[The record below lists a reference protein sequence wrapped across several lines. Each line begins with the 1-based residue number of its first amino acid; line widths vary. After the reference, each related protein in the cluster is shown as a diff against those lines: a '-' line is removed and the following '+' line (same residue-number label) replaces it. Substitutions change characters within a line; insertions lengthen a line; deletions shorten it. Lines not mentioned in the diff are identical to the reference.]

1 MSSKKVR
8 VLAVGDPAV
17 EVYVDKNYK
26 ILDRWKNN
34 NNIDIDFN
42 IVSWENYYNTMM
54 EDFKAEEPNYDIVMV
69 AGHFWLRDFVENK
82 FISPMDDYMN
92 LLPMD
97 YEYEDILPI
106 IREEMKLD
114 GRQYL
119 LPSFCD
125 GHMVLYRKSIVKEVL
140 GYLPKECITID
151 ELISMVE
158 KVDGFQGLRGIAIKA
173 HVSEILTDFLPYLR
187 SEGIDLFDEK
197 HKPSFYNDKGIKA
210 LNKYIALRKYA
221 PVNTNEFGNVEI
233 KDQIQQKKAVFAIT
247 WGGQLGV
254 VLNEQCEE
262 LEDIGF
268 ATLDKPWNVTWSFA
282 LNNNSKNKEDAVR
295 FLAYLTSKDIDK
307 LVGSYAGS
315 PVRKSTYLDETE
327 RSKCSWYDAHLD
339 MVEKYAKP
347 LPSLKGSG
355 EILGILYE
363 YISKAFNHELSAE
376 EALKTAHEKI
386 MQCMR

>member
-1 MSSKKVR
+1 MNSKKVR

-26 ILDRWKNN
+26 ILDRWKENSN
-34 NNIDIDFN
+34 LDIDFN
-42 IVSWENYYNTMM
+42 IVPWESYYNTMM

-92 LLPMD
+92 LLPKD

-114 GRQYL
+114 GHHYL

-158 KVDGFQGLRGIAIKA
+158 KVDGFKGLRGIALKA

-187 SEGIDLFDEK
+187 NEDIDLFDED

-210 LNKYIALRKYA
+210 LNKYIALRRYA
-221 PVNTNEFGNVEI
+221 PVDTNEFGNVEI
-233 KDQIQQKKAVFAIT
+233 KNQIQQKKAVFAIT

-254 VLNEQCEE
+254 VLNEQCKE

-268 ATLDKPWNVTWSFA
+268 ATLDRPWNVTWSFA
-282 LNNNSKNKEDAVR
+282 LNNNSKNKEEAVR
-295 FLAYLTSKDIDK
+295 FLSYLTSKDIDK

-315 PVRKSTYLDETE
+315 PVRKSTYLDERE
-327 RSKCSWYDAHLD
+327 RSKCSWYDAHLE

>member
-34 NNIDIDFN
+34 NSIDIDFN
-42 IVSWENYYNTMM
+42 IASWENYYNTMM

-92 LLPMD
+92 LLPKD

-114 GRQYL
+114 GHQYL

-158 KVDGFQGLRGIAIKA
+158 KVDGFKGLRGIALKA

-187 SEGIDLFDEK
+187 SEGIDLFDED

-210 LNKYIALRKYA
+210 LNKYIVLRKYA

-262 LEDIGF
+262 PEDIGF

-327 RSKCSWYDAHLD
+327 RSKCSWYDAHLE

-363 YISKAFNHELSAE
+363 YISKAFNYELSAE
-376 EALKTAHEKI
+376 EALRTAHKKI

>member
-1 MSSKKVR
+1 MIRSKVR

-26 ILDRWKNN
+26 ILDRWKDNN
-34 NNIDIDFN
+34 DIDIDFN
-42 IVSWENYYNTMM
+42 IVPWENYYNTMM

-114 GRQYL
+114 GHQYL

-125 GHMVLYRKSIVKEVL
+125 GHMVLYRKSIVKEAL

-151 ELISMVE
+151 ELIYMAE
-158 KVDGFQGLRGIAIKA
+158 KVDGFQGLRGIALKA

-187 SEGIDLFDEK
+187 SEGIDLFDEE

-221 PVNTNEFGNVEI
+221 PADTNEFGNAEI
-233 KDQIQQKKAVFAIT
+233 KNQIQKKKTVFAIT

-327 RSKCSWYDAHLD
+327 RSKCSWYDAHLE

-363 YISKAFNHELSAE
+363 YISKAFNYELSAE
-376 EALKTAHEKI
+376 ETLRIAHEKI

>member
-1 MSSKKVR
+1 MSSRKVR

-17 EVYVDKNYK
+17 EVYADKNYK
-26 ILDRWKNN
+26 ILNGWKKDND
-34 NNIDIDFN
+34 IDIDFN
-42 IVSWENYYNTMM
+42 IVPWESYYDTMM
-54 EDFKAEEPNYDIVMV
+54 EDFKSQKPNYDIVMV

-82 FISPMDDYMN
+82 FISPIDEYVNLFPKDY
-92 LLPMD
+92 D
-97 YEYEDILPI
+97 YEDILPI

-114 GRQYL
+114 GHQYL

-140 GYLPKECITID
+140 GHLPKECITID
-151 ELISMVE
+151 ELIQMVE
-158 KVDGFQGLRGIAIKA
+158 KVDGFQGLRGIALKA

-187 SEGIDLFDEK
+187 NEGIDLFHEDCT
-197 HKPSFYNDKGIKA
+197 PSFYNDKGIKA

-221 PVNTNEFGNVEI
+221 PADTNEFGNAEI
-233 KDQIQQKKAVFAIT
+233 KYQIQHKKVVFAIT

-254 VLNEQCEE
+254 VLNEQCKE

-282 LNNNSKNKEDAVR
+282 LNNNSKNKEEAIR

-315 PVRKSTYLDETE
+315 PVRKSTYLDERE
-327 RSKCSWYDAHLD
+327 RSKCPWYDAHLE

-386 MQCMR
+386 MQCGR

>member
-1 MSSKKVR
+1 MNSKKVR

-26 ILDRWKNN
+26 ILDRWKENN
-34 NNIDIDFN
+34 DLDIDFD
-42 IVSWENYYNTMM
+42 IVPWESYYNTMM

-92 LLPMD
+92 LLPKD
-97 YEYEDILPI
+97 YKYEDILPI

-114 GRQYL
+114 GHHYL

-140 GYLPKECITID
+140 GYLPEECITID

-158 KVDGFQGLRGIAIKA
+158 KVDGFQGLRGIALKA

-187 SEGIDLFDEK
+187 SEGIDLFDEEN
-197 HKPSFYNDKGIKA
+197 KPSFYNDKGIKA
-210 LNKYIALRKYA
+210 LNRYIALRKYA
-221 PVNTNEFGNVEI
+221 PADTNEFGNAEI
-233 KDQIQQKKAVFAIT
+233 KNQIQQKKAVFAIT

-254 VLNEQCEE
+254 VLNEQCKE

-282 LNNNSKNKEDAVR
+282 LNNNSKNKEDAIR

-315 PVRKSTYLDETE
+315 PVRKSTYLDERE

>member
-34 NNIDIDFN
+34 NSIDIDFN
-42 IVSWENYYNTMM
+42 IASWENYYNTMM

-114 GRQYL
+114 GHQYL

-158 KVDGFQGLRGIAIKA
+158 KVDGFQGLSGIALKA

-210 LNKYIALRKYA
+210 LNKYIALRNYA
-221 PVNTNEFGNVEI
+221 PSDTNEFGNVEI

-254 VLNEQCEE
+254 VLNEQCKE

-282 LNNNSKNKEDAVR
+282 LNNNSKNKEDAIR

-315 PVRKSTYLDETE
+315 PVRKSTYLDERE

-347 LPSLKGSG
+347 LPSLKSSG

-386 MQCMR
+386 IQCMR